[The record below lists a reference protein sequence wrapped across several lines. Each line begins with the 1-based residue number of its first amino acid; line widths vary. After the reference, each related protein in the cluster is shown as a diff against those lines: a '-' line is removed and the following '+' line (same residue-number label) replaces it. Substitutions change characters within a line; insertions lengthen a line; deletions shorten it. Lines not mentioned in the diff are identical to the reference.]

1 MITVTG
7 GKLTTY
13 RRMAADAVDRAVEVL
28 GTRRRSRTKRLRL
41 HGADGWDASGLPQEL
56 TERYGSDATEVLA
69 LQRADVRLTEPIVQG
84 LPYSKAEVVYAA
96 RAEMAC
102 TVDDVL
108 SRRTRAR
115 LLARDDSAE
124 AADDVA
130 ALLATELGWDE
141 NEVAR
146 QVAAYRT
153 LVEQERKAGGL
164 PETALEALQQPPT

>member
-1 MITVTG
+1 MRI
-7 GKLTTY
+7 
-13 RRMAADAVDRAVEVL
+13 
-28 GTRRRSRTKRLRL
+28 SL
-41 HGADGWDASGLPQEL
+41 HGAEGWDVGGLPREL
-56 TERYGSDATEVLA
+56 TERYGSDATEVHA
-69 LQRADVRLTEPIVQG
+69 LQRADPHLAEPIVEG

-115 LLARDDSAE
+115 LLARDDSAD
-124 AADDVA
+124 AADEVA
-130 ALLATELGWDE
+130 ALLATELNWDE
-141 NEVAR
+141 SEVAR

-153 LVEQERKAGGL
+153 LVEHERKSGGL